1 MSRNPENHAARQQQQ
16 RQAWQRRRNRSERTI
31 ATEAVPGE
39 VIDEDGKAWI
49 TAEKAEADGC
59 PRELLQMWSD
69 QPVFVP
75 EAPHD
80 RFIRRTVVMRLYA
93 RRVHL
98 AWVARKLDGEVYF
111 HEAFADDLKN
121 LGDDELRKKAERFP
135 KRYKETGIRAQFL
148 AALFLLA
155 EPDLQRQACP
165 EGFLDVLGSDLDK
178 APPMDREIVEEWDRF
193 HEAEQSD
200 EDAILCHCEC
210 PMWQKEHDD
219 IWECTCSCGKVRK
232 VCGHCL
238 REGRRKGCGTCGT
251 TPDNSG
257 FTVARGDGA

>member
-1 MSRNPENHAARQQQQ
+1 
-16 RQAWQRRRNRSERTI
+16 
-31 ATEAVPGE
+31 
-39 VIDEDGKAWI
+39 
-49 TAEKAEADGC
+49 
-59 PRELLQMWSD
+59 
-69 QPVFVP
+69 
-75 EAPHD
+75 
-80 RFIRRTVVMRLYA
+80 
-93 RRVHL
+93 
-98 AWVARKLDGEVYF
+98 
-111 HEAFADDLKN
+111 
-121 LGDDELRKKAERFP
+121 
-135 KRYKETGIRAQFL
+135 
-148 AALFLLA
+148 
-155 EPDLQRQACP
+155 
-165 EGFLDVLGSDLDK
+165 VLGSDLDK

-257 FTVARGDGA
+257 FTVGPRRRGLVE